1 MANQRISELNQ
12 LAAPDGTEQQEVII
26 VPFSPGTNRRVLT
39 KTLIDNIAIKP
50 AATSGVAIQFDKPRT
65 YGTIASPES
74 GNVTYNSSGAV
85 VGMVQLLIHSL
96 YNSTPTFGAQF
107 VLLGDYTPSETNYI
121 YMELLA
127 DGNILTNIRTAV

>member
-1 MANQRISELNQ
+1 MATDKKISEL
-12 LAAPDGTEQQEVII
+12 
-26 VPFSPGTNRRVLT
+26 
-39 KTLIDNIAIKP
+39 P
-50 AATSGVAIQFDKPRT
+50 AATLPLTGTEAKELVQGGLNKQATEFDTAKLAIVPTATGGVAIQFDKPRT
-65 YGTIASPES
+65 YGTIAVPET

-96 YNSTPTFGAQF
+96 YNSTPTFGAEF

-127 DGNILTNIRTAV
+127 DGNILTNIRTEV